1 MRTSEKIYSETQ
13 LECHNDNCQSLEII
27 SKLSIEKAQ
36 KEMFYFLYN
45 QAENNKNLSLLDFF
59 DKMDRELILK

>member
-1 MRTSEKIYSETQ
+1 MRTSEQIYSETQ

-27 SKLSIEKAQ
+27 AKLSIEKAQ

-45 QAENNKNLSLLDFF
+45 QAENNKSLYILDFF
-59 DKMDRELILK
+59 DKMDRELLFQ